1 MAEIKK
7 SKVKSTTKAQ
17 PPSKDEKMW
26 AMLCHVST
34 IIGFVIPFGNILAPL
49 VIWLIKKD
57 EYPLVNDQGKEAVNF
72 QITMTIAILISAFLT
87 IILIGIPL
95 LIALGIAW
103 IVLIVIASM
112 KSYEGEEYRY
122 PYAIRLID

>member
-1 MAEIKK
+1 MNEKK
-7 SKVKSTTKAQ
+7 KPEAKSSTQAPQ
-17 PPSKDEKMW
+17 PDKDEKMW
-26 AMLCHVST
+26 AMLCHIST
-34 IIGFVIPFGNILAPL
+34 VIGFVIPFGNVLAPL

-95 LIALGIAW
+95 LIALAIAW
-103 IVLIVIASM
+103 IVLTVIAAM
-112 KSYEGEEYRY
+112 KAFEGEKYRY
-122 PYAIRLID
+122 PYAVRLID

>member
-1 MAEIKK
+1 MAETK
-7 SKVKSTTKAQ
+7 KSTTKSI
-17 PPSKDEKMW
+17 PKTHTPSKDEKMW

-49 VIWLIKKD
+49 VIWLIKKE

-72 QITMTIAILISAFLT
+72 QITMTIAVLISALLT

-95 LIALGIAW
+95 LIALGLAW
-103 IVLIVIASM
+103 IILTVIAAM
-112 KSYEGEEYRY
+112 KSYEGEKYRY